1 MPETI
6 NSPELFAEDKAA
18 LFTQLYSA
26 VWQDLYRY
34 AYYVLGNRMDAEDA
48 LQEAA
53 LRGYSGLQTLRGM
66 ESFKAWM
73 FKILSV
79 CCKRRLT
86 QIINIRRTEQSDE
99 ILAAVPA
106 EDAAL
111 GCAMELR
118 ERLAELS
125 PDDRCIVVLSIVGG
139 YKSNE
144 IAAVFNISAGTVRSR
159 LSRALGKLRLTIE
172 REENAI

>member
-1 MPETI
+1 MPEPI
-6 NSPELFAEDKAA
+6 NSSELFAADKEA

-48 LQEAA
+48 VQEAA
-53 LRGYSGLQTLRGM
+53 LRGYSGLHNLRGI

-86 QIINIRRTEQSDE
+86 QIINIRQAEQSDE
-99 ILAAVPA
+99 ILATVPA
-106 EDAAL
+106 EDTDLTRAI
-111 GCAMELR
+111 ELR
-118 ERLAELS
+118 ERLAELP
-125 PDDRCIVVLSIVGG
+125 PDDRGIVVLSIVGG

-144 IAAVFNISAGTVRSR
+144 IAAVFDISPGTVRSR
-159 LSRALGKLRLTIE
+159 LSRALSKLRVSIE
-172 REENAI
+172 REENVI